1 MKKLLILLLA
11 LALVLTALVGCA
23 KPNTPNEP
31 GSPNTDTPPA
41 PPITDDDY
49 DEIIGGDN
57 SGNPGET
64 NPPEDNP
71 PVDNPPVDN
80 PPVDNPPVDNPPT
93 TEAPE
98 GSQVASGFLA
108 KQKKYNY
115 GENNIVMLNVTN
127 HNTDN
132 YSVKVEGY
140 YLDADGKV
148 LKTETKFVEG
158 YAAGYVKDFLFNP
171 GIAFDG
177 FKFTLT
183 AEKFSGECY
192 EDDFYMKDV
201 VLRQGTSP
209 GFTPEE
215 VAAGFELYKL
225 YPALHILGSWGYHGS
240 VFEAKFD
247 MSYVIINS
255 SGDVYAIFN
264 SLRQCYRVP
273 RPDAVDS
280 TIWYFNMS
288 FSEEDVW
295 PEELRA
301 GYQVL
306 FAFNAFIVDN

>member
-1 MKKLLILLLA
+1 MKKLLTLLLA

-31 GSPNTDTPPA
+31 GSPNTDTPPT
-41 PPITDDDY
+41 PPITDEDY

-64 NPPEDNP
+64 
-71 PVDNPPVDN
+71 N

-98 GSQVASGFLA
+98 GSQVPTGFVA

-127 HNTDN
+127 QNTDN

-171 GIAFDG
+171 GIAFDS

-201 VLRQGTSP
+201 VLRQGTAC

-215 VAAGFELYKL
+215 QAAGFEVTKQ
-225 YPALHILGSWGYHGS
+225 YPCLWLDGSWGYSGTTYP
-240 VFEAKFD
+240 AYFD
-247 MSYVIINS
+247 MSYIIINS
-255 SGDVYAIFN
+255 NGDVHLILDHSNHN
-264 SLRQCYRVP
+264 SALGYRIP
-273 RPDAVDS
+273 RPDAVNS
-280 TIWYFNMS
+280 TIWYLYLS
-288 FSEEDVW
+288 FSEENVW

-306 FAFNAFIVDN
+306 FAFNAYIENN

>member
-31 GSPNTDTPPA
+31 GSPNTDTPPT
-41 PPITDDDY
+41 PPITDEDY

-64 NPPEDNP
+64 NPPEG
-71 PVDNPPVDN
+71 
-80 PPVDNPPVDNPPT
+80 NPPVDNPPT
-93 TEAPE
+93 TETPE

-127 HNTDN
+127 QNTDN

-140 YLDADGKV
+140 YLDANGSV

-171 GIAFDG
+171 GIAFDS

-201 VLRQGTSP
+201 VLRQGTAC

-215 VAAGFELYKL
+215 QAAGFEVTKQ
-225 YPALHILGSWGYHGS
+225 YPCLWLDGSWGYSGTTYP
-240 VFEAKFD
+240 AYFD
-247 MSYVIINS
+247 MSYIIINS
-255 SGDVYAIFN
+255 NGDVHLILDHSNIN
-264 SLRQCYRVP
+264 STLGYRVP
-273 RPDAVDS
+273 RPDAVNS
-280 TIWYFNMS
+280 TIWSLYLS

-295 PEELRA
+295 PKELRD
-301 GYQVL
+301 GYQIL
-306 FAFNAFIVDN
+306 FAFTASETEE

>member
-1 MKKLLILLLA
+1 MKKLFVLFLALLLCLIA
-11 LALVLTALVGCA
+11 VAGC
-23 KPNTPNEP
+23 NTPPTQSLP
-31 GSPNTDTPPA
+31 GISDKDTPPK
-41 PPITDDDY
+41 PPITDEDY
-49 DEIIGGDN
+49 DAIIGGDN

-71 PVDNPPVDN
+71 PEG
-80 PPVDNPPVDNPPT
+80 NPPVDNPPT

-98 GSQVASGFLA
+98 GSQVPTGFVA

-127 HNTDN
+127 QNTDN

-192 EDDFYMKDV
+192 EDDFYMKDL
-201 VLRQGTSP
+201 VLQPRTTP

-215 VAAGFELYKL
+215 QAAGFELYKL
-225 YPALHILGSWGYHGS
+225 YPALYILGSWGYHGS
-240 VFEAKFD
+240 VFEAQFD

-273 RPDAVDS
+273 RPDGVDT

-295 PEELRA
+295 PKELRA

>member
-11 LALVLTALVGCA
+11 LALVLTALVGCV

-31 GSPNTDTPPA
+31 GSPNTDTPPT
-41 PPITDDDY
+41 PPITDEDY

-71 PVDNPPVDN
+71 PVDNPPVDT
-80 PPVDNPPVDNPPT
+80 PPT
-93 TEAPE
+93 TEAPV
-98 GSQVASGFLA
+98 GSQVATGFLA

-127 HNTDN
+127 QNTDN

-171 GIAFDG
+171 GIAFDS
-177 FKFTLT
+177 FKFILT

-192 EDDFYMKDV
+192 EDDFYMKD
-201 VLRQGTSP
+201 LIIRQDTAP

-215 VAAGFELYKL
+215 QAAGFELYKL
-225 YPALHILGSWGYHGS
+225 YPALYIYGSWGYHGS
-240 VFEAKFD
+240 VFASKFD
-247 MSYVIINS
+247 VFYVIIDS

-264 SLRQCYRVP
+264 PPRQSYLHP
-273 RPDAVDS
+273 RPDGVDT

-306 FAFNAFIVDN
+306 FAFNASIENNQFVKVAEQF